1 MENKEWY
8 KLWKSEKYFKESDY
22 QKELQP
28 EFFKVTEKLQGI
40 SKKLFEL
47 LPDYSLG
54 PEERIERLARVI
66 PESILESKNMLTART
81 KLNNITMKLNYL
93 IPDPELTEM
102 EKIDKLVEIINLLE
116 PGEEKLIKK
125 LEKIDDFRRT
135 DIGRRF

>member
-1 MENKEWY
+1 MQNKEWY
-8 KLWKSEKYFKESDY
+8 KLWKSEKYFKESEY
-22 QKELQP
+22 QTELIP
-28 EFFKVTEKLQGI
+28 EFSVITKKLEDI
-40 SKKLFEL
+40 SKKLFEI

-81 KLNNITMKLNYL
+81 KLNNITTKLNAL
-93 IPDPELTEM
+93 IPDSNLTEL
-102 EKIDKLVEIINLLE
+102 EKIDKLVEIINTLE
-116 PGEEKLIKK
+116 PGDEKIIKK

>member
-8 KLWKSEKYFKESDY
+8 KLWKSEKYFKESEY
-22 QKELQP
+22 QKELTP
-28 EFFKVTEKLQGI
+28 EFSQVTKKLEDI

-66 PESILESKNMLTART
+66 PESVLESKNMLTART
-81 KLNNITMKLNYL
+81 KLNNITTKLNTL
-93 IPDPELTEM
+93 IPNSELTDL
-102 EKIDKLVEIINLLE
+102 EKIDKLVEIVNLLE
-116 PGEEKLIKK
+116 PGDEKLIEK

>member
-1 MENKEWY
+1 
-8 KLWKSEKYFKESDY
+8 
-22 QKELQP
+22 
-28 EFFKVTEKLQGI
+28 
-40 SKKLFEL
+40 
-47 LPDYSLG
+47 
-54 PEERIERLARVI
+54 
-66 PESILESKNMLTART
+66 MLTART